1 MFIALGKIGMVAGRQ
16 KSGKSFDRVGIS
28 CAWSWGKLGNSD
40 SFGAAFG
47 RLMKRKRAEMRIT
60 QGQLAAMIYPDIE
73 NAAETR
79 KGDISKL
86 ENGKVANPNTN
97 TISKIAKALGIT
109 DEEID
114 TLHKQAQMSPA
125 EQLDNLGT
133 LPRDTLELLASRF
146 EIETPHALSDY
157 DLQSVLTKKAE
168 EYRGYRA
175 LVDGLDERVA
185 AISNLKGAAQDAA
198 ERLDF
203 AQVEELLSQV
213 DKVETEIAAETKQA
227 RAANALLRGR
237 VQQAYDLLTV
247 AADSFASIDALE
259 PSRRRCA
266 YGNMLNEYNQ
276 HFAGDASHL
285 AAQMW
290 GEALKAVDRADDAK
304 IWASLQVG
312 FGNAVLIIGKREKG
326 TERLELAVGAYEAA
340 LQVWTQDKVPLTW
353 AMTQNNLGSAL
364 LEMGKR
370 ESGTERLKLAVKAFE
385 TALQEHRQDRVP
397 LDWAMTQN
405 NLGCA
410 LQELGER
417 ENGTERLEL
426 AIDSF
431 EAALQ
436 ELTQDRVPLHWAM
449 TQNNLGNALRV
460 LGERENNT
468 ARLELAVEAFTI
480 ALQEHTQDK
489 VPLDWAM
496 TQNNLGIA
504 LQELGRREYGTERM
518 ELAKEAYKSALQ
530 EWTQNVVPLKWAMT
544 QNNLG
549 NVLHLLGKRESSTAR
564 LELAV
569 EAYETSLQERTQD
582 SVPLDWAA
590 TQNNLGNALVT
601 LGQRES
607 GTGQLLRAVGA
618 INSALQEWTQDV
630 VPLKWARSQASLGN
644 AYIALF
650 DKDKDQAQLDKAESH
665 TRAAIAV
672 FKEAAPYYTG
682 LAELQ
687 LKTIVA
693 RRK

>member
-397 LDWAMTQN
+397 QKWAMTQN

-426 AIDSF
+426 AIEAYEAAQQEWTQDKVPLDWAMTQNNLGNALRTLGERESGTERLELAIESF

-530 EWTQNVVPLKWAMT
+530 EWTQ
-544 QNNLG
+544 
-549 NVLHLLGKRESSTAR
+549 
-564 LELAV
+564 
-569 EAYETSLQERTQD
+569 
-582 SVPLDWAA
+582 
-590 TQNNLGNALVT
+590 
-601 LGQRES
+601 
-607 GTGQLLRAVGA
+607 
-618 INSALQEWTQDV
+618 DV